1 MRRSATSFLRN
12 LTIACFFRRSRSS
25 RVRVH
30 LIACLLHQ
38 TATKSAV
45 GVVEIKQIQVTGQIE
60 NAGIWKN
67 SGKAEH
73 RSRTG
78 AGTLASPGNSSLD
91 SQKEMRSGAKG
102 FGSRDER
109 NAAKHSP
116 SFSPGQTEKLNRS
129 PAKEAQNNR
138 FRARLSRKKKEKKTG
153 GEFREQ
159 PGLKIPATR
168 QTELAERIPVPFVV
182 ELGVEQTVEHL
193 ARLPR
198 WSAVPSPALLSAPFS
213 SALLLQLRP
222 RL

>member
-1 MRRSATSFLRN
+1 VRRSAT
-12 LTIACFFRRSRSS
+12 SS

-138 FRARLSRKKKEKKTG
+138 FRARLSRKKEKKNRRQDSRTAGPEDPSHATNRTG
-153 GEFREQ
+153 REDSCT
-159 PGLKIPATR
+159 ICCRT
-168 QTELAERIPVPFVV
+168 
-182 ELGVEQTVEHL
+182 
-193 ARLPR
+193 
-198 WSAVPSPALLSAPFS
+198 WS
-213 SALLLQLRP
+213 
-222 RL
+222 

>member
-116 SFSPGQTEKLNRS
+116 SFSPGQTEKAEQIAGEGS
-129 PAKEAQNNR
+129 SKQSISHSAVQKE
-138 FRARLSRKKKEKKTG
+138 KEKKKQAAG
-153 GEFREQ
+153 FENSR
-159 PGLKIPATR
+159 A
-168 QTELAERIPVPFVV
+168 
-182 ELGVEQTVEHL
+182 
-193 ARLPR
+193 
-198 WSAVPSPALLSAPFS
+198 
-213 SALLLQLRP
+213 
-222 RL
+222 